1 MYNRKLKRKKRQD
14 RHSRVRTKISGTDQ
28 RPRVSLHCSHKNLS
42 VQLIDDL
49 NQRTLLSIS
58 TLDKELKEKIKS
70 GGNLG
75 AAKLLGEALSKRA
88 KEKSIA
94 KVVLD
99 KGHLMYHGRIKA
111 FTDAARQG
119 GLKL

>member
-1 MYNRKLKRKKRQD
+1 M
-14 RHSRVRTKISGTDQ
+14 RTKIRGTDQ

-42 VQLIDDL
+42 VQLVDDL
-49 NQRTLLSIS
+49 NQRTLLAIS
-58 TLDKELKEKIKS
+58 TLDNELKKKIKS
-70 GGNLG
+70 GGNIE
-75 AAKLLGEALSKRA
+75 AAKLLGEALSRRA

-111 FTDAARQG
+111 FTEAARQG